1 MFETLENQVII
12 TTPSH
17 DGVYGFITAQV
28 REEVDRDS
36 RVLGWRV
43 SPLTKDGKVLWVKRG
58 QIGTL
63 KVWEVADVS
72 DPALPT
78 TPDAPSHVCVFTHMA
93 DVVDGYMRCHC
104 LCGRFES
111 VLIQPKQRKQHRV
124 TIRKDPVI
132 EDTEVRK
139 VYWVWGD
146 TDRATGLWMTL
157 HRKDERTVLA
167 YEEQRY
173 VLRWYVVRQLADGE
187 WVINHARRS
196 EFGMRKL

>member
-1 MFETLENQVII
+1 M
-12 TTPSH
+12 
-17 DGVYGFITAQV
+17 
-28 REEVDRDS
+28 
-36 RVLGWRV
+36 
-43 SPLTKDGKVLWVKRG
+43 
-58 QIGTL
+58 
-63 KVWEVADVS
+63 
-72 DPALPT
+72 
-78 TPDAPSHVCVFTHMA
+78 
-93 DVVDGYMRCHC
+93 
-104 LCGRFES
+104 
-111 VLIQPKQRKQHRV
+111 LIQPKQRKQHRV